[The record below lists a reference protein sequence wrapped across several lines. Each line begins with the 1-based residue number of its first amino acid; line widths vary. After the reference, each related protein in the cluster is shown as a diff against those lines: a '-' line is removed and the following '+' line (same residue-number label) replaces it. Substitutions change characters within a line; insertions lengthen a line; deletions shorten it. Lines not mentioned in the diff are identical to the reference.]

1 MSRKKPF
8 HPGTIL
14 KEMYLDEMELSQADL
29 AERIGCKYAKVNEIV
44 NGKRGITPEFAIDL
58 EKALKIDPNYTDAK
72 KNLKLAR
79 SLAARPRFEG
89 NGISRQ

>member
-58 EKALKIDPNYTDAK
+58 EKALKIEADMWVSLQGKYDLWK
-72 KNLKLAR
+72 AR
-79 SLAARPRFEG
+79 QKRKQVA
-89 NGISRQ
+89 